1 MPTWGGSW
9 TARGSSKSLRRWYG
23 LSLSLLARV
32 TLLKSYVYQGTFT
45 ISHWQVLW
53 RPNLRHTLKLK
64 PGSLQPW
71 GPSTTPALQPSLWS
85 PNPRPGKETSA
96 FHKEYLYKLWW
107 KCTGW
112 KKEPCPFCGAKKRVH
127 ETSLWHLLCPSSS
140 TCSISGLPPVLY
152 LFKLQPHC
160 PVLWAIWKARN
171 KDTHEGQHFLPLIKT
186 LLYER
191 FAFLWEVSF
200 PIPPKLGWDRLC
212 GPKL

>member
-1 MPTWGGSW
+1 
-9 TARGSSKSLRRWYG
+9 
-23 LSLSLLARV
+23 V

-160 PVLWAIWKARN
+160 PGPVGNLESPKQGHTWGLTFFTFFPPHHLFSRVWAIQKVIQLNSVFTFGQKALFMTIN
-171 KDTHEGQHFLPLIKT
+171 KPYWPYWEGLTTWRDTYTSPNKG
-186 LLYER
+186 
-191 FAFLWEVSF
+191 
-200 PIPPKLGWDRLC
+200 
-212 GPKL
+212 